1 MKAEGA
7 GAGSVSR
14 ETSGRPGAARP
25 GVGLP
30 FSRPAR
36 ARRAPRRIPPG
47 PVASRAAPRLRP
59 VGRSPAPMP
68 LPPSAACPRARTP
81 LCPPPLQR
89 RRIALFPDVSRET
102 PRASAPSIAR
112 PVPAFRFLVRMF
124 RVKHSSRSRAAC
136 PGCVRARQA
145 ARNGEKASNSEE
157 AARLRRPRRAVAK
170 VRLPS
175 TGRYAEEGFPVHP
188 EPGAKLPNSMVS
200 CHGESPLPPPRRHR
214 RGPGGRHPA
223 EKSSGEGATSG
234 PVAVGLT
241 AGLRKERTTW
251 PFPPV
256 KTQKARR
263 RGYAT
268 RFRG

>member
-1 MKAEGA
+1 MFHVKH
-7 GAGSVSR
+7 
-14 ETSGRPGAARP
+14 PGARVPPVRASA
-25 GVGLP
+25 
-30 FSRPAR
+30 SRSPAPT
-36 ARRAPRRIPPG
+36 A
-47 PVASRAAPRLRP
+47 PVASRAAPP
-59 VGRSPAPMP
+59 TGWSPACAHA
-68 LPPSAACPRARTP
+68 PSAISRLPRVCTP

-124 RVKHSSRSRAAC
+124 HVKHSSRSRTAC
-136 PGCVRARQA
+136 PGRVRARRA
-145 ARNGEKASNSEE
+145 ARDGEKASNSEE
-157 AARLRRPRRAVAK
+157 GARLRRPRRAVAEA
-170 VRLPS
+170 RLPS
-175 TGRYAEEGFPVHP
+175 TRRYAEEGFPARP

-200 CHGESPLPPPRRHR
+200 CHGEPLPPSSRPRR
-214 RGPGGRHPA
+214 GLGGRHPA

>member
-1 MKAEGA
+1 
-7 GAGSVSR
+7 
-14 ETSGRPGAARP
+14 
-25 GVGLP
+25 
-30 FSRPAR
+30 
-36 ARRAPRRIPPG
+36 
-47 PVASRAAPRLRP
+47 
-59 VGRSPAPMP
+59 MP

-188 EPGAKLPNSMVS
+188 EPGAKLPNSMVFAM
-200 CHGESPLPPPRRHR
+200 GELLRRR
-214 RGPGGRHPA
+214 VGIVAVRAGRHPA

-234 PVAVGLT
+234 PEICDAIGVPTDVAKS
-241 AGLRKERTTW
+241 LRRK
-251 PFPPV
+251 FV
-256 KTQKARR
+256 MKDSVL
-263 RGYAT
+263 
-268 RFRG
+268 

>member
-1 MKAEGA
+1 MFHVKH
-7 GAGSVSR
+7 
-14 ETSGRPGAARP
+14 PGARVPPVRASA
-25 GVGLP
+25 
-30 FSRPAR
+30 SRSPA
-36 ARRAPRRIPPG
+36 PPA
-47 PVASRAAPRLRP
+47 PVASRAAPP
-59 VGRSPAPMP
+59 TGWSPACAHA
-68 LPPSAACPRARTP
+68 PSAISRLPRVCTP

-234 PVAVGLT
+234 PEICDAIGVPTDVAKS
-241 AGLRKERTTW
+241 LRRK
-251 PFPPV
+251 FV
-256 KTQKARR
+256 MKDSVL
-263 RGYAT
+263 
-268 RFRG
+268 

>member
-1 MKAEGA
+1 
-7 GAGSVSR
+7 
-14 ETSGRPGAARP
+14 
-25 GVGLP
+25 
-30 FSRPAR
+30 
-36 ARRAPRRIPPG
+36 
-47 PVASRAAPRLRP
+47 
-59 VGRSPAPMP
+59 MP

-102 PRASAPSIAR
+102 PRASAPPIRTRAR
-112 PVPAFRFLVRMF
+112 
-124 RVKHSSRSRAAC
+124 RAAL
-136 PGCVRARQA
+136 
-145 ARNGEKASNSEE
+145 NGEKASNSEE

-234 PVAVGLT
+234 PEICDAIGVPTDVAKS
-241 AGLRKERTTW
+241 LRRK
-251 PFPPV
+251 FV
-256 KTQKARR
+256 MKDSVL
-263 RGYAT
+263 
-268 RFRG
+268 

>member
-1 MKAEGA
+1 MLKAEGA

-25 GVGLP
+25 GVGVP

-36 ARRAPRRIPPG
+36 AGRVPRRPSDRL
-47 PVASRAAPRLRP
+47 VARLRP
-59 VGRSPAPMP
+59 CPFRHQPPAPRVHAALPAASPASAHR
-68 LPPSAACPRARTP
+68 PSFRMFHVKHLARRPRPSLARF
-81 LCPPPLQR
+81 R
-89 RRIALFPDVSRET
+89 RSG
-102 PRASAPSIAR
+102 
-112 PVPAFRFLVRMF
+112 FLVRMF
-124 RVKHSSRSRAAC
+124 HVKHSLALQDPLV
-136 PGCVRARQA
+136 PGRVRARRA
-145 ARNGEKASNSEE
+145 ARDGEKASNSEE
-157 AARLRRPRRAVAK
+157 GARLRRPRRAVAEA
-170 VRLPS
+170 RLPS
-175 TGRYAEEGFPVHP
+175 TRRYAEEGFPARP

-200 CHGESPLPPPRRHR
+200 CHGEPLPPSSRPRR
-214 RGPGGRHPA
+214 GLGGRHPA